1 MSQVSAVDILPMRD
15 HAKKLYH
22 LAKDFVENECIPAE
36 GVYEAQMHA
45 APDRWSAIPP
55 IVKDLQKKARALGLW
70 NMFLTE
76 EYGPEI
82 SKCHLSIMEYSIICE
97 VLGRSSLASIATN
110 CAAPDTGNMEVL
122 AMFGTPAQK
131 EKWLKPLMNAEIRSA
146 FVMTDPDV
154 ASSDATNI
162 STSMTKTADGKH
174 WVINGRKHWIS
185 NFSNPETR
193 LLILVGK
200 SGGEGGRHGQH
211 TVVLIEKP
219 KDKPIPGLTVVR
231 HLSVFGYDHAPGGHD
246 ELLFQDVLV
255 PVENTVLGE
264 GKGFAVLQGRLG
276 GGRIHHCMRSL
287 GQGERAIELML
298 LEATNPKKRPFGKL
312 KGEHG
317 KIQWDIA
324 QCRIKLEMCKHLVY
338 AAAAAMDRKG
348 YKAASREI
356 AMAKIAI
363 PNVIG
368 EIIDSAIQVHGGLGI
383 SQSTELAHMYGG
395 MRTLRFADGPDE
407 AHAAQLAR
415 TELKGAAALRV
426 KHETVGFAFFIF
438 ILKSHSTNSLLM
450 ISNHSTR
457 KRRLSF

>member
-1 MSQVSAVDILPMRD
+1 MSKIISAVDVLPLRD
-15 HAKKLYH
+15 HAKRIYQ
-22 LAKDFVENECIPAE
+22 LAVDFVENECIPAE
-36 GVYEAQMHA
+36 EIYGAQMAA
-45 APDRWSAIPP
+45 APDRWNFVPP
-55 IVKDLQKKARALGLW
+55 IVKELQKKARALGLW
-70 NMFLTE
+70 NLFLTE

-82 SKCHLSIMEYSIICE
+82 SKAHLSIMEYSVICE
-97 VLGRSSLASIATN
+97 IFGRASLAPIATN

-162 STSMTKTADGKH
+162 ATSMTKSADGKH
-174 WVINGRKHWIS
+174 YIINGRKHWIS
-185 NFSNPETR
+185 NFSHPDCR

-200 SGGEGGRHGQH
+200 TGGEGGRHGQH

-219 KDKPIPGLTVVR
+219 KTGIPGLTVVR

-246 ELLFQDVLV
+246 ELLFQDVKV
-255 PVENTVLGE
+255 PVENVVLGE

-338 AAAAAMDRKG
+338 AAAMAMDKKG
-348 YKAASREI
+348 YKAAAREI
-356 AMAKIAI
+356 AMAKVAVPQII
-363 PNVIG
+363 CEV
-368 EIIDSAIQVHGGLGI
+368 IDSAIQVHGGLGI

-415 TELKGAAALRV
+415 TELKNAAAIRAKHDGYKKKEVEMRKQLR
-426 KHETVGFAFFIF
+426 I
-438 ILKSHSTNSLLM
+438 SH
-450 ISNHSTR
+450 
-457 KRRLSF
+457 